1 MYNLEKLTKNLE
13 NNGFSVSHF
22 KTGKEAAEYLNKEID
37 GKVVGFGGSITVEQ
51 IGLVDL
57 LKTHNTLNHH
67 WHDGTL
73 ADAAKTDVYISSANG
88 LAETGEIINID
99 GTGNR
104 VASMS
109 FGHDE
114 YYMIVGSNKI
124 AEDYEK
130 AFWRARNIAA
140 PKNAQ
145 RLNRNTPC
153 AAKADKCYNCNSP
166 ERICKSLSVLWKK
179 PTSFKKFEIVL
190 VDEELGY

>member
-1 MYNLEKLTKNLE
+1 MYNLEKLTKNLLD
-13 NNGFSVSHF
+13 NGFAVSHF
-22 KTGKEAAEYLNKEID
+22 TTGKEAAEYLNKKID
-37 GKVVGFGGSITVEQ
+37 GKSVGFGGSITVEQ
-51 IGLVDL
+51 IGLIDL
-57 LKTHNTLNHH
+57 LNSHNNIHHH
-67 WHDGTL
+67 WHEGEL
-73 ADAAKTDVYISSANG
+73 ADAARTDVYISSANAI
-88 LAETGEIINID
+88 AETGEIINID

-114 YYMIVGSNKI
+114 YFMIVGSNKI
-124 AEDYEK
+124 AEDYDK
-130 AFWRARNIAA
+130 ALYRARNIAA

-153 AAKADKCYNCNSP
+153 AKKADKCYNCNSP

-179 PTSFKKFEIVL
+179 PTSFKNFEIVI

>member
-1 MYNLEKLTKNLE
+1 MYNLEKLTANLK
-13 NNGFSVSHF
+13 NNGFDVVHF
-22 KTGKEAAEYLNKEID
+22 ATGKEAAEYLNKKLD
-37 GKVVGFGGSITVEQ
+37 GKTIGFGGSITVEE
-51 IGLVDL
+51 IGLVDM
-57 LKTHNTLNHH
+57 LKSHNTLNHH

-73 ADAAKTDVYISSANG
+73 ADAAKTEVYISSANAI
-88 LAETGEIINID
+88 AETGEIINID
-99 GTGNR
+99 GSGNR
-104 VASMS
+104 VSSMS

-124 AEDYEK
+124 AEDYDK
-130 AFWRARNIAA
+130 ALWRARNIAG

-145 RLNRNTPC
+145 RLNSNTPC

-179 PTSFKKFEIVL
+179 PTSFKSFEIIL

>member
-1 MYNLEKLTKNLE
+1 MYNLEKLTANLK
-13 NNGFSVSHF
+13 NNGFDVVHF
-22 KTGKEAAEYLNKEID
+22 ATGKEAAEYLNKKLD
-37 GKVVGFGGSITVEQ
+37 GKTIGFGGSITVEE
-51 IGLVDL
+51 IGLVDM
-57 LKTHNTLNHH
+57 LKSHNTLNHH

-73 ADAAKTDVYISSANG
+73 ADAAKTEVYISSANAI
-88 LAETGEIINID
+88 AETGEIINID
-99 GTGNR
+99 GSGNR
-104 VASMS
+104 VSSMS

-130 AFWRARNIAA
+130 ALWRARNIAA

-179 PTSFKKFEIVL
+179 PTSFKSFEIIL

>member
-1 MYNLEKLTKNLE
+1 MYDLEKLTANLT
-13 NNGFSVSHF
+13 NNGFTVSHF
-22 KTGKEAAEYLNKEID
+22 ATGKEAAEYLNKKID
-37 GKVVGFGGSITVEQ
+37 GKTVGFGGSMTVEA
-51 IGLVDL
+51 IGLIDL
-57 LKTHNTLNHH
+57 LGSHNTICHH
-67 WHDGTL
+67 WHDGSTV
-73 ADAAKTDVYISSANG
+73 DAAKAEVYISSANG
-88 LAETGEIINID
+88 IAETGEIINID

-114 YYMIVGSNKI
+114 YYMIVGLNKI
-124 AEDYEK
+124 AEDYDK
-130 AFWRARNIAA
+130 ALWRARNIAA

-145 RLNRNTPC
+145 RLNRKTPC

-179 PTSFKKFEIVL
+179 PTSFKIFEIII